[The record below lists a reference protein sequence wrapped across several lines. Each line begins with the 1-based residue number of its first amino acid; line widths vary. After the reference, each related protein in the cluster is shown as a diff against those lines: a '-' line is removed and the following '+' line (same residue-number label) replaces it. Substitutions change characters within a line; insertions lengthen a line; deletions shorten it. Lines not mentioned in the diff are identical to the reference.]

1 MLPLSHSQRRL
12 WAFHQQEGPH
22 AAYNVDVLLRL
33 TGALDATALERA
45 LTDVLGRHEV
55 LRTVLRD
62 TVEGPRQEILP
73 EGTTGPVLRPL
84 PCGTSRFEDLLKDGA
99 ALDPALAEALGR
111 PFDLDGE
118 MLLRAWMIRLAADE
132 HVLVLVMHHAVHDG
146 WSMGPLLR
154 DLEVA
159 YNARVAGG
167 VPEWE
172 PLPVQYADYTLW
184 QRELLGDENDPK
196 SVAGRQLTYWRER
209 LKGLPDELTLAYDRP
224 RPAVATYAARGITF
238 GIAPDCH
245 AALLDLARRCRA
257 TLSMVLQ
264 AAVAALLNGQG
275 AGSDIPLGTDMSGR
289 TDEALD
295 ELVGFFVNT
304 LVLRV
309 DVSGDPTFR
318 DLVERVRDVCLSAY
332 DHQDLPFERLA
343 EHLAPDRTRA
353 RHPLFQTVVKLH
365 NGDETQLPIRL
376 TGLSCAHESIAT
388 TALRYDLAW
397 DFVEVPGQAGGG
409 AGGGSLTAHLTY
421 STDLF
426 DQRTAERL
434 RDGLIRLL
442 DTVVGAPDTLVRH
455 LHTHTEPR
463 GQR

>member
-22 AAYNVDVLLRL
+22 AAYNVHVVLRL
-33 TGALDATALERA
+33 TGALDVTALERA
-45 LTDVLGRHEV
+45 LVDVLGRHEV

-62 TVEGPRQEILP
+62 TDDGPRQEILP
-73 EGTTGPVLRPL
+73 EDTAGFVLMPL
-84 PCGTSRFEDLLKDGA
+84 TCGTSRFEDLLRDGA
-99 ALDPALAEALGR
+99 ALDPALAEALDR
-111 PFDLDGE
+111 PFDLDGDV
-118 MLLRAWMIRLAADE
+118 LLRTWLIRLAADE
-132 HVLVLVMHHAVHDG
+132 HALVLVMHHAVHDG

-154 DLEVA
+154 DLEAA
-159 YNARVAGG
+159 YNARTAGG
-167 VPEWE
+167 VPEWK
-172 PLPVQYADYTLW
+172 PLPVQYVDYTLW

-196 SVAGRQLTYWRER
+196 SVSGRQLAYWYAT
-209 LKGLPDELTLAYDRP
+209 LKNLPEELALPYDRP
-224 RPAVATYAARGITF
+224 RPPVATYEGREITF
-238 GIAPDCH
+238 DVAPDVH
-245 AALLDLARRCRA
+245 AALLDLGQRGRA

-264 AAVAALLNGQG
+264 AAVAALLHRLG
-275 AGSDIPLGTDMSGR
+275 AGTDIPLGTDMSGR

-295 ELVGFFVNT
+295 DLVGFFVNT

-343 EHLAPDRTRA
+343 EHLAPARTRA

-365 NGDETQLPIRL
+365 NGDETELPVRL
-376 TGLSCAHESIAT
+376 SGLRCALEPVAT

-397 DFVEVPGQAGGG
+397 DFVEVPGR
-409 AGGGSLTAHLTY
+409 LTAHLTY
-421 STDLF
+421 ATDLF
-426 DQRTAERL
+426 DQRTAEGL

-442 DTVVGAPDTLVRH
+442 DAVVAAPDTLVRH

-463 GQR
+463 GEQ